1 MKDLVDDKFIEEDL
15 ENKKEGTLKFLKMA
29 IDDPSILDRKD
40 VYSIVR
46 SCINDS
52 KVELKKEQA

>member
-1 MKDLVDDKFIEEDL
+1 MENLVDDKFIEEDL

-29 IDDPSILDRKD
+29 INDPSILDRKD

-46 SCINDS
+46 SCINNS
-52 KVELKKEQA
+52 KIEQKKEQV

>member
-1 MKDLVDDKFIEEDL
+1 MENLVDDKFIEEDL

-29 IDDPSILDRKD
+29 INDPSILNRKD

-46 SCINDS
+46 NCINNS
-52 KVELKKEQA
+52 KIEQKKEQG